1 MSSLFERTEQLSNA
15 FRVEMNTEIPSYIS
29 NFDCLTPSILTIN
42 TMTVSCKTSL
52 KQFNSF
58 LPYLKEYLTENPIED
73 GIIIST
79 STMGKNAI
87 ILKISQK
94 WGEDLEFQKNISAKL
109 FGNGAVHITGV
120 TLPTEAV
127 LISDYLCKYMS
138 TLPFLREEKGEE
150 GEGEEEITIKTTEIN
165 VCMIQSTFDLG
176 EHISLPEAY
185 QRWIKERTNSIA
197 NKKERVIFNPE
208 KHHALH
214 IKFTSVCPSL
224 SSIIFSSG
232 KVIITGARKP
242 GDLSHAFNEICTFF
256 DNITRPSSIVYPR
269 VIIEKIPKKRGRK
282 RKIDTV
288 DDYNGITL

>member
-1 MSSLFERTEQLSNA
+1 MCSLFQKTEQLSNA
-15 FRVEMNTEIPSYIS
+15 FRVEMNTKIPSYIS
-29 NFDCLTPSILTIN
+29 EFDCLAPSILTIN
-42 TMTVSCKTSL
+42 TMTISCKTSL
-52 KQFNSF
+52 KQFTSF
-58 LPYLKEYLTENPIED
+58 LPCLKEYLTENPIED
-73 GIIIST
+73 GIILST

-94 WGEDLEFQKNISAKL
+94 WGEDLEFQKNIAVKL

-120 TLPTEAV
+120 TLPSEAV
-127 LISDYLCKYMS
+127 IISDYLCKYMS
-138 TLPFLREEKGEE
+138 NLPFLKGKME
-150 GEGEEEITIKTTEIN
+150 GEGEGETIKTTEIN

-176 EHISLPEAY
+176 EQISLPEAY
-185 QRWIKERTNSIA
+185 QKWIKERANSIA
-197 NKKERVIFNPE
+197 NKEERVLFNPE

-232 KVIITGARKP
+232 KVIVTGARKP
-242 GDLSHAFNEICTFF
+242 GDLSHAFHEICTFF
-256 DNITRPSSIVYPR
+256 DNIIRPSSIIYPR

-288 DDYNGITL
+288 DDYHGITL